1 MLTRS
6 SFELTNIENTV
17 ATVVSDVFGKQKVV
31 TSVTTL
37 SHSQTLN
44 NRGGLVNFYCL
55 AKRAVINIS
64 IESRWAQTHDWKAP
78 IPSLSL
84 FTFLL
89 PLLKLGSVNWISIE
103 SWPELLLLTS
113 DRHHGLSL
121 SLIQLLLHGHDRP
134 TYLEV
139 AGPWNNSWFPDLIHS
154 VGK

>member
-17 ATVVSDVFGKQKVV
+17 ATVVVSDVFGKQKVV

-64 IESRWAQTHDWKAP
+64 IESR
-78 IPSLSL
+78 
-84 FTFLL
+84 
-89 PLLKLGSVNWISIE
+89 
-103 SWPELLLLTS
+103 
-113 DRHHGLSL
+113 
-121 SLIQLLLHGHDRP
+121 
-134 TYLEV
+134 
-139 AGPWNNSWFPDLIHS
+139 
-154 VGK
+154 

>member
-17 ATVVSDVFGKQKVV
+17 ATVVSDVVCKQKVV

-64 IESRWAQTHDWKAP
+64 IESR
-78 IPSLSL
+78 
-84 FTFLL
+84 
-89 PLLKLGSVNWISIE
+89 
-103 SWPELLLLTS
+103 
-113 DRHHGLSL
+113 
-121 SLIQLLLHGHDRP
+121 
-134 TYLEV
+134 
-139 AGPWNNSWFPDLIHS
+139 
-154 VGK
+154 